1 MPKFTTVIPCNGPN
15 GNIFTILG
23 TARSLL
29 KRLPVTKF
37 EIDELSNK
45 VMDAGSYTEALGY
58 IQEYFPLSGLE
69 EE

>member
-23 TARSLL
+23 TARNLL
-29 KRLPVTKF
+29 KQLGHSKT
-37 EIDELSNK
+37 EIEELSNK
-45 VMDAGSYTEALGY
+45 VMDAGSYTEALEH
-58 IQEYFPLSGLE
+58 IQEYFPLSGWE